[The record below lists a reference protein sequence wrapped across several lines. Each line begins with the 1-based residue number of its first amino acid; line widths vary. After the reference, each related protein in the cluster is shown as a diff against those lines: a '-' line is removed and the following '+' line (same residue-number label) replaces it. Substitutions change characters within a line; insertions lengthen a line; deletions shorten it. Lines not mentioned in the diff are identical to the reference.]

1 MSMAAILLKIAEI
14 LLAGI
19 LGLLLLL
26 VLLLLLPVKYS
37 LSARVKEK
45 DVDARMTV
53 RWLFGF
59 VHGRA
64 GYDNAA
70 SFTGNAAVFGK
81 TVWQYPEKALPE
93 ETPESVPGETL
104 SMPAELSD
112 PVSVPEVKIPVP
124 EEDSETAVSNVPE
137 KPAPEKLPFM
147 KRLKERVASFNR
159 KIRGNLKSFYDSVL
173 RYKAEREAKS
183 EASRRKKE
191 AFLSLYREEDTKRVL
206 SLFVRS
212 IRRAGSHL
220 LPKKG
225 GGEVLFGTGDPA
237 GTAKILEILAVFYPV
252 YGRVITVT
260 PDFEEKTIRADLS
273 VRGRIVLFYI
283 ALIAA
288 RLYLSKRVKHVV
300 KRCKEILD
308 ESEKS

>member
-1 MSMAAILLKIAEI
+1 MAAILLKITEI
-14 LLAGI
+14 LLIGI
-19 LGLLLLL
+19 LGLLLLC
-26 VLLLLLPVKYS
+26 VLLLLLPVNYS
-37 LSARVKEK
+37 LSAKVKEK
-45 DVDARMTV
+45 DVDARISV

-70 SFTGNAAVFGK
+70 SFTGKAAVFGK
-81 TVWQYPEKALPE
+81 TVWQLPEKSISE
-93 ETPESVPGETL
+93 EKPESVPGEPL

-112 PVSVPEVKIPVP
+112 PVSVPEAKIPAP
-124 EEDSETAVSNVPE
+124 EEDSETAVPEVPE
-137 KPAPEKLPFM
+137 KPSFM
-147 KRLKERVASFNR
+147 KRIKERVASFNR
-159 KIRGNLKSFYDSVL
+159 KIRGNLKSFYESIL
-173 RYKAEREAKS
+173 RYKTEREAKT

-191 AFLSLYREEDTKRVL
+191 ALLSLYREEDTKRVL
-206 SLFVRS
+206 SLTIRSVR
-212 IRRAGSHL
+212 RVGSHL
-220 LPKKG
+220 LPGKG

-237 GTAKILEILAVFYPV
+237 QTAKILEVLAVFYPV
-252 YGRVITVT
+252 YGKVITVT
-260 PDFEEKTIRADLS
+260 PDFEEKTVRADLS

>member
-1 MSMAAILLKIAEI
+1 MAAILLKITEI
-14 LLAGI
+14 LLIGI
-19 LGLLLLL
+19 LGLLLLC
-26 VLLLLLPVKYS
+26 VLLLLFPVKYS
-37 LSARVKEK
+37 LSAKVKEK
-45 DVDARMTV
+45 DADARISV

-70 SFTGNAAVFGK
+70 SFTGKAAVFGK
-81 TVWQYPEKALPE
+81 TVWQFPEKSISE
-93 ETPESVPGETL
+93 EKPESVPGESL

-112 PVSVPEVKIPVP
+112 PVSVPEAKIPAP
-124 EEDSETAVSNVPE
+124 EEDSETAVPEVPE
-137 KPAPEKLPFM
+137 KPFPEKLPFM

-159 KIRGNLKSFYDSVL
+159 KIRGNLKSFYESVL
-173 RYKAEREAKS
+173 RYKAEREAKT

-191 AFLSLYREEDTKRVL
+191 ALLSLYREEDTKRVL
-206 SLFVRS
+206 SLTIRSVR
-212 IRRAGSHL
+212 RVGSHI
-220 LPKKG
+220 LPGKG
-225 GGEVLFGTGDPA
+225 GGEILFGTGDPA
-237 GTAKILEILAVFYPV
+237 QTAKILEVLAVFYPV
-252 YGRVITVT
+252 YGKVITVT
-260 PDFEEKTIRADLS
+260 PDFEEKTVRADLS